1 MLKKTQQ
8 TNKKKHIPILKP
20 HSPVPS
26 IPLFNID
33 TYKKPGK
40 KKQRR
45 QSRKAL
51 FD

>member
-1 MLKKTQQ
+1 MLKKNT
-8 TNKKKHIPILKP
+8 TNKQKKHIPILKP